1 MCAYCGEI
9 LPREGKVGFRETCP
23 KCGRELHT
31 CLHCRFHKVG
41 VHWDCLETVTEQVVE
56 KDRSNLCEWFV
67 ADPRFLVKGPGRAAD
82 GGDRTATARSA
93 FEDLFKG

>member
-1 MCAYCGEI
+1 MCANCGES

-23 KCGRELHT
+23 KCGRDLHT

-67 ADPRFLVKGPGRAAD
+67 ADPRFLLKGPGARVD
-82 GGDRTATARSA
+82 GKGDAARSA